1 MNNDAQTI
9 ALPTAGVLHSSARL
23 LEMLA
28 SRALSAEQLVQ
39 DFKTILVCPPHVVL
53 NLSQRCGWIEARTDG
68 LLLPSSRG
76 HRLLTAQGFERRL
89 REQMRDYV
97 MAEKPSWGPL
107 LPRGRREL
115 KQYAPKDIVQ
125 VFREAG
131 LMAMPP
137 SDEVVRW
144 WDEMAQFA
152 RGTAAAVY
160 TEIGRVGERLTLQ
173 WELKRTGREPVWQ
186 SVESN
191 LSGFDVLSIVEARRD
206 TPLRIEVKSSLESLD
221 YAAMYVSR
229 NEWMTANTGPEYKFH
244 LWCVQDSKVPKLA
257 ELSVDMVA
265 DHIPR
270 DSGVGEWGKAAI
282 PFHAFT
288 PFFRDVSL

>member
-1 MNNDAQTI
+1 LINDVQAI

-28 SRALSAEQLVQ
+28 LRTLSAEQLVH
-39 DFKTILVCPPHVVL
+39 DFNTILVCPPHIVL
-53 NLSQRCGWIEARTDG
+53 NLSQRCGWIEARSDG
-68 LLLPSSRG
+68 LLLPTSRG
-76 HRLLTAQGFERRL
+76 QHLLASHSYERRL

-97 MAEKPSWGPL
+97 MAEKPAWGPL
-107 LPRGRREL
+107 LPRGRKEL
-115 KQYAPKDIVQ
+115 KQFAPKDIVQ

-131 LMAMPP
+131 LMEMPP
-137 SDEVVRW
+137 SDEVVKW

-160 TEIGRVGERLTLQ
+160 TEVGRVGERLTLQ
-173 WELKRTGREPVWQ
+173 WELKRTGKEPVWQ

-191 LSGFDVLSIVEARRD
+191 LSGFDVLSVVAAQQD

-244 LWCVQDSKVPKLA
+244 LWCVHDSKVPKLA
-257 ELSVDMVA
+257 ELSVETIA
-265 DHIPR
+265 KHIPQ
-270 DSGVGEWGKAAI
+270 DNGAGEWEKTVI
-282 PFHAFT
+282 PFRTFADSFT
-288 PFFRDVSL
+288 EVY